1 MEYVVYPKSEVEAR
15 IERLQSR
22 MGAIAGVILFG
33 SVNVCYFSGTAQ
45 EGLVYVPRDS
55 EPVVM
60 MRKSLERARE
70 ESPLDV
76 LPLKSTRTLKEDLG
90 ISKGSTIGL
99 ELDIL
104 PYNNYSRVAKA
115 LGDVEIVD
123 ISEMIRHIRSVKSDF
138 EIDLLREAAGIVDAG
153 IASVADHL
161 SPGMREI
168 ELAARVESVMRNMGH
183 QGIIRFR
190 RFNHEVPLG
199 HLMAGGNAAIPSF
212 VASPTGGQGLSLL
225 NPQGPGKRRIRRGEP
240 VLVDFGGVYNGYT
253 ADETRI
259 FSIGALPQML
269 EDAHLAAVQV
279 EEAVLK
285 ALRPGRTGREIFEI
299 SEEMGEFLGYAEWLG
314 GPTGAKCGFVGHG
327 VGLELDEYPVI
338 GPLDHRIEPGMTVA
352 VEPKMIYPG
361 LGVVGVED
369 TVLTTA
375 NACERLTRLPREI
388 WRA

>member
-1 MEYVVYPKSEVEAR
+1 MEYVLYPKSEVEAR
-15 IERLQSR
+15 IEKLQSR
-22 MGAIAGVILFG
+22 MDGIAGAILFG

-45 EGLVYVPRDS
+45 EGLVYIPRDS

-70 ESPLDV
+70 ESPLNV

-104 PYNNYSRVAKA
+104 PYSYYSRVAKA

-123 ISEMIRHIRSVKSDF
+123 ISEMIRHIRSVKSNF
-138 EIDLLREAAGIVDAG
+138 EIDLLREAAGILDAG
-153 IASVADHL
+153 IASVAEHL
-161 SPGMREI
+161 TPGIREI
-168 ELAARVESVMRNMGH
+168 ELAARVESVMRCMGH

-259 FSIGALPQML
+259 FSIGSLPEVL
-269 EDAHLAAVQV
+269 EDAHIAAVQV

-299 SEEMGEFLGYAEWLG
+299 SEEMGESLGYGEWLG

-338 GPLDHRIEPGMTVA
+338 GPLDHRIEPNMTVA

-369 TVLTTA
+369 TVLTTE